1 MSTFTDAVNIRQCTF
16 TDAVNIRQCTFT
28 DAVNIRQDDEI
39 ELIEINQRVNSES
52 MNTYKVVDCCI
63 CLDTLQ
69 NNLDFIKM
77 NCCRQKVHKIC
88 LLEWINYPIACR
100 HYNYSNKFSCII
112 CKTKIKNLK
121 DIISIGDF
129 INYIEDKKD
138 DNNNKNRSKMVLYYK
153 NIISELYKDSIIT
166 IVLNSYN
173 EDYTREIRY
182 CYYNLYSIIFLIIV
196 IIVIIII
203 VPFVNK

>member
-1 MSTFTDAVNIRQCTF
+1 MNFKKKNKSKNMNTAVNIRQGTF
-16 TDAVNIRQCTFT
+16 TNGVD
-28 DAVNIRQDDEI
+28 IRQDDEI
-39 ELIEINQRVNSES
+39 ELIEIKQRVNSES
-52 MNTYKVVDCCI
+52 TIDTYKVVDCCI

-77 NCCRQKVHKIC
+77 NCCKQKVHKSC

-100 HYNYSNKFSCII
+100 YYNYSNKFSCII

-138 DNNNKNRSKMVLYYK
+138 DNNNKNRYKMVLYYK

-166 IVLNSYN
+166 LVLNSYN
-173 EDYTREIRY
+173 EDYTREVRY
-182 CYYNLYSIIFLIIV
+182 CFYNLYSIISLIIV
-196 IIVIIII
+196 IIVIILII
-203 VPFVNK
+203 SFVNK